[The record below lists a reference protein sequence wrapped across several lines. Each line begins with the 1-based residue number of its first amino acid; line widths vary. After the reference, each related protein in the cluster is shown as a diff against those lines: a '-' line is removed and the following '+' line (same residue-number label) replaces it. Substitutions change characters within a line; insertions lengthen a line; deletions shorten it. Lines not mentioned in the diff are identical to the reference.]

1 MKRNMIYTVL
11 AAMSM
16 FALLIIILVTS
27 IQIAIYGDPEY
38 HFYQKEYEKYTVA
51 EALDMKISDLMEVT
65 EHMMAYLDGKE
76 EKLSVEV
83 PVEGKMQDFFN
94 RQDREHMADVQVL
107 FHKGRIVRR
116 FATAVAAFL
125 LAVLY
130 VCKKYLKIKNQQTGE
145 TRAKQWRMRTILF
158 RGYTTALG
166 IFAAIVAV
174 IAAACVRDF
183 SATFTLFHELIFT
196 NKLWLFDEGTDYMIR
211 MLPEGFFSDMAFRIL
226 LTFGVGVIILWA
238 MLFIWNCMCNRKRSY
253 MARTDKL

>member
-27 IQIAIYGDPEY
+27 IQIAIYGDSEY

-51 EALDMKISDLMEVT
+51 KALDMKISDLMEVT

-130 VCKKYLKIKNQQTGE
+130 VCKKYLKIKDRQTAGVQ
-145 TRAKQWRMRTILF
+145 AKQWRLRPATRSVREYARTQFICLK
-158 RGYTTALG
+158 GN
-166 IFAAIVAV
+166 FAA
-174 IAAACVRDF
+174 RDIQMRCEV
-183 SATFTLFHELIFT
+183 SGRADIIEQ
-196 NKLWLFDEGTDYMIR
+196 
-211 MLPEGFFSDMAFRIL
+211 
-226 LTFGVGVIILWA
+226 GVVG
-238 MLFIWNCMCNRKRSY
+238 
-253 MARTDKL
+253 

>member
-1 MKRNMIYTVL
+1 
-11 AAMSM
+11 
-16 FALLIIILVTS
+16 
-27 IQIAIYGDPEY
+27 
-38 HFYQKEYEKYTVA
+38 
-51 EALDMKISDLMEVT
+51 
-65 EHMMAYLDGKE
+65 
-76 EKLSVEV
+76 
-83 PVEGKMQDFFN
+83 MQDFFN

-145 TRAKQWRMRTILF
+145 TRAKQWQLRTILF

-226 LTFGVGVIILWA
+226 LTFGVGVIVLWIL
-238 MLFIWNCMCNRKRSY
+238 LFVWNYIRNRKNLHMIKNS
-253 MARTDKL
+253 

>member
-1 MKRNMIYTVL
+1 
-11 AAMSM
+11 
-16 FALLIIILVTS
+16 
-27 IQIAIYGDPEY
+27 
-38 HFYQKEYEKYTVA
+38 
-51 EALDMKISDLMEVT
+51 
-65 EHMMAYLDGKE
+65 
-76 EKLSVEV
+76 
-83 PVEGKMQDFFN
+83 MQDFFN

-116 FATAVAAFL
+116 FAAAVAAFL

-130 VCKKYLKIKNQQTGE
+130 VCKKYLKIKDRQTAGVQ
-145 TRAKQWRMRTILF
+145 AKQWRLRTILF

-196 NKLWLFDEGTDYMIR
+196 NKLWLFDAGTDYMIR

-226 LTFGVGVIILWA
+226 LTFGVAVIILWA
-238 MLFIWNCMCNRKRSY
+238 MLFIWNCMCNRKSSY
-253 MARTDKL
+253 MAKNR

>member
-27 IQIAIYGDPEY
+27 IQIAIYGDSEY

-51 EALDMKISDLMEVT
+51 KALDMKISDLMEVT

-130 VCKKYLKIKNQQTGE
+130 VCKKYLKIKDRQTEGVQ
-145 TRAKQWRMRTILF
+145 AKQWRLRTILF

-174 IAAACVRDF
+174 IGAACVRDF

-196 NKLWLFDEGTDYMIR
+196 NKLWLFDAGTDYMIR

-226 LTFGVGVIILWA
+226 LRFGVAVIILWA

-253 MARTDKL
+253 MAKNR